1 MWKRDLGL
9 FCMVPEDR
17 TRIKKMVAAAERWI
31 CTLSKVELKGKVGF
45 LTTTFS

>member
-1 MWKRDLGL
+1 
-9 FCMVPEDR
+9 MVPEDM

-31 CTLSKVELKGKVGF
+31 WTLSKVELKGKVGL